1 MTQELTLDEQLST
14 LFGDSR
20 AEWLGERI
28 FDLFAK
34 PAYFPEL
41 EQRRPCVLIGG
52 RGTGKTMVL
61 RGLSYQGRHAL
72 NPTPP
77 SDWPYYGLYYK
88 VNTNRVTAFSG
99 PEIPDDRWTHL
110 FGHYVNLIFC
120 EQISSFMVWYER
132 ISGTTI
138 QLSPVDFRAVCESI
152 HVEEVSSFESLASQ
166 IRLSL
171 VRFESM
177 INNIGDPE
185 EEMRLS
191 TQGVP
196 IDVLCDLVS
205 TLPGFERKQFYFL
218 IDEYES
224 LSAMQQRVFN
234 TLVKHC
240 GERYSFKIGVKELG
254 WRVHETLSPNEVL
267 ESPADYARIDISER
281 LDGDRFSSFALAVC
295 NNRLNQLPQTFS
307 APESI
312 TDLFP
317 GISDDEEASHW
328 GVDSLVAD
336 PKEHLLRSFPDD
348 GPLIEGMEP
357 LKLYFLDFW
366 ARGTK
371 QALGDVFQ
379 DFREHPTSWRTRYGN
394 YKHSLLYTLR
404 AGRQGV
410 RMRKLYAGWGT
421 YEQLAGGNIRYLLAL
436 VYRGLV
442 QHLRDLEER
451 NLAISLSVETQTR
464 AAKRVARERLEE
476 LEGLSADGTNLAQ
489 LVMGLGK
496 IFGTM
501 AVQAEGHAPEV
512 TQFRLTA
519 DTSADD
525 EARSKD
531 LLRNGVMLL
540 ALQRFPGTKP
550 TGRDDIRQYDY
561 MLYPLFS
568 ALFDFSFRKKRRT
581 ELSPADIV
589 GLVER
594 QRQTVVNILA
604 RSDRTPDDALL
615 GDQLSLIEASRV

>member
-1 MTQELTLDEQLST
+1 MMQELTLDEQLST

-77 SDWPYYGLYYK
+77 SEWQYYGLYYK

-99 PEIPDDRWTHL
+99 PEISDGRWTHL
-110 FGHYVNLIFC
+110 FAHYVNLILC
-120 EQISSFMVWYER
+120 EQLSSFMVWYENS
-132 ISGTTI
+132 SGTKTEI
-138 QLSPVDFRAVCESI
+138 PPQEFQAVCESI
-152 HVEEVSSFESLASQ
+152 HVDRAASFESLSSQ
-166 IRLSL
+166 IKLSL

-177 INNIGDPE
+177 INNIGDPGE
-185 EEMRLS
+185 TMRLS

-196 IDVLCDLVS
+196 IDVLCDLVANI
-205 TLPGFERKQFYFL
+205 PGFEQKQFYFL

-234 TLVKHC
+234 TLIKHC

-281 LDGDRFSSFALAVC
+281 LDGDRFSEFALQVC
-295 NNRLNQLPQTFS
+295 NNRLRQLDPSFS
-307 APESI
+307 APGSI

-317 GISDDEEASHW
+317 GVSDDEEASHW
-328 GVDSLVAD
+328 GVESLVID
-336 PKEHLLRSFPDD
+336 TTKQLLESFPDD
-348 GPLIEGMEP
+348 ASLIERVEP
-357 LKLYFLDFW
+357 LRLYFLDFW

-371 QALGDVFQ
+371 QELGAVFQ
-379 DFREHPTSWRTRYGN
+379 DFREHPARWRTRYGN

-410 RMRKLYAGWGT
+410 RTRKLYAGWRT

-451 NLAISLSVETQTR
+451 DLAMSLSVDTQTR

-512 TQFRLTA
+512 TQFRLKGS
-519 DTSADD
+519 TSAAD

-531 LLRNGVMLL
+531 LLRDGVMLL
-540 ALQRFPGTKP
+540 ALRRFPGTKP

-581 ELSPADIV
+581 DLSPADIV

-594 QRQTVVNILA
+594 QRQTVINILA
-604 RSDRTPDDALL
+604 RSKRTPDDAVL
-615 GDQLSLIEASRV
+615 GDQLGLVEALRV

>member
-20 AEWLGERI
+20 AEWLGARI

-77 SDWPYYGLYYK
+77 SEWQYYGLYYK

-99 PEIPDDRWTHL
+99 PEISDERWTHL
-110 FGHYVNLIFC
+110 FAHYVNLILC
-120 EQISSFMVWYER
+120 EQISSFMVWYENTSR
-132 ISGTTI
+132 MTTEI
-138 QLSPVDFRAVCESI
+138 PPQDFQAVCESMHI
-152 HVEEVSSFESLASQ
+152 ESASSFESLSNE
-166 IRLSL
+166 IKLSL

-185 EEMRLS
+185 EQTRIS

-196 IDVLCDLVS
+196 IDVLCDLVANI
-205 TLPGFERKQFYFL
+205 PGFEEKQFYFL

-234 TLVKHC
+234 TLIKHC

-254 WRVHETLSPNEVL
+254 WRVHQTLSPGEVL

-281 LDGDRFSSFALAVC
+281 LAGDRFSDFALDVC
-295 NNRLNQLPQTFS
+295 NNRLRQL
-307 APESI
+307 APSFLAPDSI

-317 GISDDEEASHW
+317 GVSDDEEASHW
-328 GVDSLVAD
+328 GVENLVTD
-336 PKEHLLRSFPDD
+336 TTKQLLESFPDD
-348 GPLIEGMEP
+348 ASLIEGMEP
-357 LKLYFLDFW
+357 LRLYFLDFW
-366 ARGTK
+366 ARGTE
-371 QALGDVFQ
+371 QELGDVFQ
-379 DFREHPTSWRTRYGN
+379 DFREHPRRWRTRYGN

-404 AGRQGV
+404 AGRRGV
-410 RMRKLYAGWGT
+410 RMRKLYAGWRT

-451 NLAISLSVETQTR
+451 DLAIGLSVDTQTR

-512 TQFRLTA
+512 TQFRLKGS
-519 DTSADD
+519 TSAD
-525 EARSKD
+525 EETRSKD
-531 LLRNGVMLL
+531 LLRDGVMLL
-540 ALQRFPGTKP
+540 ALRRFPGTKP
-550 TGRDDIRQYDY
+550 TGRDDIREYDY

-594 QRQTVVNILA
+594 QRQAVISILA
-604 RSDRTPDDALL
+604 RSDRTPDDAVL
-615 GDQLSLIEASRV
+615 GDQLSLLEALRV

>member
-1 MTQELTLDEQLST
+1 MIQDLTLDEQIST

-41 EQRRPCVLIGG
+41 EQRRPCVLVGG

-61 RGLSYQGRHAL
+61 RGLSYEGRQAL
-72 NPTPP
+72 TDSTPP
-77 SDWPYYGLYYK
+77 SAWPYYGLYYK
-88 VNTNRVTAFSG
+88 VNTNRVTAFAG
-99 PEIPDDRWTHL
+99 PEISEDRWTRL
-110 FGHYVNLIFC
+110 FAHYVNLLLC
-120 EQISSFMVWYER
+120 EKISTFMMWYAD
-132 ISGTTI
+132 SVGTSTDLPPA
-138 QLSPVDFRAVCESI
+138 QFRLVCESI
-152 HVEEVSSFESLASQ
+152 HVDYVDSFAALLNQ
-166 IRLSL
+166 IKMSL
-171 VRFESM
+171 VRFESL
-177 INNIGDPE
+177 INNIGDSE
-185 EEMRLS
+185 HIKLS

-196 IDVLCDLVS
+196 IDVLCDMVGD
-205 TLPGFERKQFYFL
+205 LPGFERKQFYFL

-224 LSAMQQRVFN
+224 LSALQQRVFN
-234 TLVKHC
+234 TLIKHC

-254 WRVHETLSPNEVL
+254 WRVHETLNSTEVL

-281 LDGDRFSSFALAVC
+281 LDGNRFSEFALEVC
-295 NNRLNQLPQTFS
+295 NNRLSQLRTSFS

-317 GISDDEEASHW
+317 GMSDDEEATHW
-328 GVDSLVAD
+328 DVESLVSD
-336 PKEHLLRSFPDD
+336 TKNQLLESFPDD
-348 GPLIEGMEP
+348 APLIEGMEP
-357 LKLYFLDFW
+357 LRLYFLAFW
-366 ARGTK
+366 ARGKELT
-371 QALGDVFQ
+371 LDNVFK
-379 DFREHPTSWRTRYGN
+379 DFREHPRPWETRYGT

-410 RMRKLYAGWGT
+410 RTRKLYAGWKT

-442 QHLRDLEER
+442 QHLREIEEHS
-451 NLAISLSVETQTR
+451 LASSLSVETQTQ

-501 AVQAEGHAPEV
+501 AVQADGHTPEV
-512 TQFRLTA
+512 TQFRLA
-519 DTSADD
+519 GNASVDD
-525 EARSKD
+525 ATRSRE
-531 LLRNGVMLL
+531 LLRDGVMLL
-540 ALQRFPGTKP
+540 ALRRFPGTKP
-550 TGRDDIRQYDY
+550 TGKDDIRQYDY

-568 ALFDFSFRKKRRT
+568 ALFDFSSRKKRRT

-589 GLVER
+589 GLVEQ
-594 QRQTVVNILA
+594 QRQTVVRILS
-604 RSDRTPDDALL
+604 RSNRTPDDALL
-615 GDQLSLIEASRV
+615 GDQLSLLGALSA